1 MKMFRR
7 SLMKWSGSCLLSLSG
22 LAASAGS
29 CAAAPPPIEQVRIDK
44 LIRFVEIQKGMKFI
58 RNGTEYSCEEAA
70 KFLRGKMDS
79 MGAEVTS
86 ARDFIERIASKSSM
100 SGKPYQ
106 VRFSDGRLITSAK
119 FLGDELKRL
128 EAAPA

>member
-1 MKMFRR
+1 MMLRR
-7 SLMKWSGSCLLSLSG
+7 SLMRWASTCVLSLG
-22 LAASAGS
+22 GMALVAGS
-29 CAAAPPPIEQVRIDK
+29 SAAAPPPLEQLRIDK
-44 LIRFVEIQKGMKFI
+44 LIRHVEVQKGMKFI

-100 SGKPYQ
+100 SGKPYH
-106 VRFSDGRLITSAK
+106 VRFSDGRLITSAQ

>member
-1 MKMFRR
+1 MMLRR
-7 SLMKWSGSCLLSLSG
+7 SLMSWAGTCVWWLGAMALG
-22 LAASAGS
+22 AGS
-29 CAAAPPPIEQVRIDK
+29 SAAAPPPLEQLRIDK
-44 LIRFVEIQKGMKFI
+44 LIRHVEVQKGMKFI

-100 SGKPYQ
+100 SGRPYH
-106 VRFSDGRLITSAK
+106 VRFSDGRLITSAQ
-119 FLGDELKRL
+119 FLSDELKRL
-128 EAAPA
+128 EAATV

>member
-1 MKMFRR
+1 MMLRR
-7 SLMKWSGSCLLSLSG
+7 SLMRWAGACVLSLG
-22 LAASAGS
+22 GMALVAGS
-29 CAAAPPPIEQVRIDK
+29 SAAAPPPLEQLRIDK
-44 LIRFVEIQKGMKFI
+44 LIRHVEVQKGMKFI

-70 KFLRGKMDS
+70 RFLRGKMDS

-100 SGKPYQ
+100 SGKPYH
-106 VRFSDGRLITSAK
+106 VRFSDGRLITSAQ

>member
-1 MKMFRR
+1 MMFRR
-7 SLMKWSGSCLLSLSG
+7 SLMNFFGIWMIALCG
-22 LAASAGS
+22 LAAGTGS
-29 CAAAPPPIEQVRIDK
+29 SAAAPPPQEQALINK
-44 LIRFVEIQKGMKFI
+44 LIRHVEVQQGMKFI

-70 KFLRGKMDS
+70 RFLRGKMDA

-100 SGKPYQ
+100 SGKPYH
-106 VRFSDGRLITSAK
+106 VRFSDGRLIPSAQ

-128 EAAPA
+128 EAQPA

>member
-1 MKMFRR
+1 MMLRR
-7 SLMKWSGSCLLSLSG
+7 SLMRWAGTWVLSLGG
-22 LAASAGS
+22 LALGAGS
-29 CAAAPPPIEQVRIDK
+29 SAAAPPPLEQQRIDK
-44 LIRFVEIQKGMKFI
+44 LIRHVEVQKGMKFI

-70 KFLRGKMDS
+70 RFLRGKMDS

-100 SGKPYQ
+100 SGKPYH
-106 VRFSDGRLITSAK
+106 VRFNDGRLISSAQ

>member
-1 MKMFRR
+1 MMLRR
-7 SLMKWSGSCLLSLSG
+7 ALMKSGGVLLLSLG
-22 LAASAGS
+22 GRAVGAGTG
-29 CAAAPPPIEQVRIDK
+29 AAAPPPLERLRIER
-44 LIRFVEIQKGMKFI
+44 LIRHVDVQKGMKFI

-70 KFLRGKMDS
+70 RFLRGKMDS

-100 SGKPYQ
+100 SGRPYH
-106 VRFSDGRLITSAK
+106 VRFSDGRLIPSAK

>member
-1 MKMFRR
+1 MMLRR
-7 SLMKWSGSCLLSLSG
+7 SLMRWAGACVLSLG
-22 LAASAGS
+22 GMALVAGS
-29 CAAAPPPIEQVRIDK
+29 SAAAPPPLEQLRIDK
-44 LIRFVEIQKGMKFI
+44 LIRHVEVQKGMKFI

-100 SGKPYQ
+100 SGKPYH
-106 VRFSDGRLITSAK
+106 VRFSDGRLITSAQ

>member
-1 MKMFRR
+1 MMLRR
-7 SLMKWSGSCLLSLSG
+7 SLMRWAGTCVLSLG
-22 LAASAGS
+22 GMALVAGS
-29 CAAAPPPIEQVRIDK
+29 SAAAPPPLEQLRIDK
-44 LIRFVEIQKGMKFI
+44 LIRHVEVQKGMKFI

-86 ARDFIERIASKSSM
+86 ARDFIERIASRSSM
-100 SGKPYQ
+100 SGKPYH
-106 VRFSDGRLITSAK
+106 VRFSDGRLITSAQ

>member
-1 MKMFRR
+1 MMLRR
-7 SLMKWSGSCLLSLSG
+7 SLMRWAGTCVLSLG
-22 LAASAGS
+22 GMALVAGS
-29 CAAAPPPIEQVRIDK
+29 SAAAPPPLEQLRIDK
-44 LIRFVEIQKGMKFI
+44 LIRHVEVQKGMKFI

-100 SGKPYQ
+100 SGRPYH
-106 VRFSDGRLITSAK
+106 VRFSDGRLITSAQ